1 MLMACIVQA
10 MNSMSLKFPCVL
22 AVLVLT
28 GLHGAVPAQ
37 PLGEPFGNEFRVN
50 RFEEGDQRIPI
61 VASNAAGQSVVIWQS
76 LSQEEPGWTIY
87 AQRLSPQL
95 AFLGEAV
102 QVNNYNDGSQDG
114 QSLVIGPDGSF
125 AVAWNGS
132 DRSSP
137 EDVVSVRR
145 FDSGGV
151 PLSGDKRISA
161 TTGDIQLLPRL
172 GRTASDD
179 LIISW
184 EASNPV
190 TGFDILTRRADG
202 LGAAQGPISTLNS
215 STDGAQRRADLAVAE
230 DGSVVAV
237 WQDALA
243 DGNDWGVFVRCL
255 DPQGQGPIEAQ
266 VNQLTEGQQFRP
278 RVARAADGRFAV
290 VWQDN
295 IGLSSFTYRRIMT
308 RLFDSDCR
316 PLGPELQVNQ
326 LDDGIQD
333 QPAIAVDGAGNY
345 VLAWQSFPPDFEL
358 QGVYARRLGR
368 DGVFLGEEFRVSEE
382 IEAFQD
388 FPAVSVL
395 PDGGYLFVWESAGQD
410 ASGYGIYARQF
421 AGPEAAE
428 LRVVAGAE
436 QAAVVGEVFEQALVI
451 EVRDQWGQLRVDEPI
466 RASSPSDAAGLLFA
480 NGLSEFEGQTDA
492 SGRVSFALRANSIPG
507 AHQLQVEAAASGAV
521 LSVGFV
527 NLGPVFEPSAIPVPV
542 IDRWALVLLAGL
554 ILVLV
559 RIRL

>member
-1 MLMACIVQA
+1 MPRKL
-10 MNSMSLKFPCVL
+10 LPVL
-22 AVLVLT
+22 AVLVLSSLQ
-28 GLHGAVPAQ
+28 GIVLAQ
-37 PLGEPFGNEFRVN
+37 PPGAPFGREFRVN
-50 RFEEGDQRIPI
+50 SFEAGDQRIPI

-87 AQRLSPQL
+87 AQRLSRQL
-95 AFLGEAV
+95 AFLGDAI
-102 QVNNYNDGSQDG
+102 QINNYNVGSQDG

-125 AVAWNGS
+125 AVAWNGP

-145 FDSGGV
+145 FGPDGV
-151 PLSGDKRISA
+151 PLSGDQRISA

-172 GRTASDD
+172 GRSASDE

-278 RVARAADGRFAV
+278 RVARADDGRFAV

-295 IGLSSFTYRRIMT
+295 MGLSSFTYRRIMV
-308 RLFDSDCR
+308 RRFDSDCQ

-345 VLAWQSFPPDFEL
+345 VMAWQSFPPDFEL

-368 DGVFLGEEFRVSEE
+368 DGAFLGEEFRVSQE

-388 FPAVSVL
+388 FPAVSAL
-395 PDGGYLFVWESAGQD
+395 PDDGYLFVWESAGQD

-436 QAAVVGEVFEQALVI
+436 QAAVVDEAFELALVI
-451 EVRDQWGQLRVDEPI
+451 EVRDQWGQLRIDEPI
-466 RASSPSDAAGLLFA
+466 RASSPTDTAGLLFA
-480 NGLSEFEGQTDA
+480 NGQAEIEVRTDA
-492 SGRVSFALRANSIPG
+492 AGRVSLALQANSIPG
-507 AHQLQVEAAASGAV
+507 AHELRVEAPASGER
-521 LSVGFV
+521 LTVGFV
-527 NLGPVFEPSAIPVPV
+527 NLGPVFEPATIPVPV

-559 RIRL
+559 RARL